1 MSDNSTPQ
9 GTDLNS
15 AAAAISAM
23 MAPLEDKA
31 PEAEAQDVLEDDA
44 SILSE
49 EYEEEEQSLDEYED
63 DHDDGDDVD
72 QDDSQTLDILAAT
85 VEVDGEEL
93 TVEELKNG
101 HLRQRDYTRKTQELA
116 EIRKSMEAELAEVE
130 QERQMYAQGL
140 PLLVQRIQA
149 LAIEEPDWDTL
160 YDADPVM
167 AAKAERQFRKQQE
180 ERQAQLQAVRQEQ
193 ERLHQI
199 EVQKAEKLKAQYVD
213 QQRQILP
220 DLIPEWRDSRV
231 AESEAQKLRTFLLS
245 EGFSEED
252 VNGLK
257 NATLV
262 KVARK
267 AMLYDQGKSRAT
279 QAKKKPAKRTAKTL
293 KSGSRGSQPKP
304 KSGAEQAR
312 QRFRQT
318 GSVNDAANYIK
329 SLL

>member
-1 MSDNSTPQ
+1 
-9 GTDLNS
+9 
-15 AAAAISAM
+15 
-23 MAPLEDKA
+23 
-31 PEAEAQDVLEDDA
+31 
-44 SILSE
+44 
-49 EYEEEEQSLDEYED
+49 
-63 DHDDGDDVD
+63 
-72 QDDSQTLDILAAT
+72 
-85 VEVDGEEL
+85 
-93 TVEELKNG
+93 
-101 HLRQRDYTRKTQELA
+101 
-116 EIRKSMEAELAEVE
+116 
-130 QERQMYAQGL
+130 
-140 PLLVQRIQA
+140 
-149 LAIEEPDWDTL
+149 
-160 YDADPVM
+160 
-167 AAKAERQFRKQQE
+167 
-180 ERQAQLQAVRQEQ
+180 LQAVRQEQ

-231 AESEAQKLRTFLLS
+231 ADSEAQKLRTFLLS

-267 AMLYDQGKSRAT
+267 AMLYDEGKSRAT
-279 QAKKKPAKRTAKTL
+279 QAKKKPVKRAAKTL

-318 GSVNDAANYIK
+318 GSV
-329 SLL
+329 SSGE

>member
-1 MSDNSTPQ
+1 
-9 GTDLNS
+9 
-15 AAAAISAM
+15 
-23 MAPLEDKA
+23 
-31 PEAEAQDVLEDDA
+31 
-44 SILSE
+44 
-49 EYEEEEQSLDEYED
+49 
-63 DHDDGDDVD
+63 
-72 QDDSQTLDILAAT
+72 
-85 VEVDGEEL
+85 
-93 TVEELKNG
+93 
-101 HLRQRDYTRKTQELA
+101 LRQRDYTRKTQELA
-116 EIRKSMEAELAEVE
+116 EMRKSMEAELAEVE

-231 AESEAQKLRTFLLS
+231 ADSEARKLRTFLLS

-267 AMLYDQGKSRAT
+267 AMLYDEGKSRAT
-279 QAKKKPAKRTAKTL
+279 
-293 KSGSRGSQPKP
+293 G
-304 KSGAEQAR
+304 
-312 QRFRQT
+312 
-318 GSVNDAANYIK
+318 
-329 SLL
+329 

>member
-1 MSDNSTPQ
+1 MSDNSTPR

-23 MAPLEDKA
+23 MAPVEDKA
-31 PEAEAQDVLEDDA
+31 PEAEALDVSEDDA
-44 SILSE
+44 SILPE
-49 EYEEEEQSLDEYED
+49 DYEEEEQSLDEYEGD
-63 DHDDGDDVD
+63 PDGGDDVD
-72 QDDSQTLDILAAT
+72 QGDDQTFDILATT

-93 TVEELKNG
+93 TVEDLKNG

-116 EIRKSMEAELAEVE
+116 EARREMEAEFAQVE
-130 QERQMYAQGL
+130 QERQMYAQAL
-140 PLLVQRIQA
+140 PLLVERIQA
-149 LAIEEPDWDTL
+149 SAIEEPDWDTL
-160 YDADPVM
+160 YEADPTM

-193 ERLHQI
+193 ERLRQI
-199 EVQKAEKLKAQYVD
+199 EAQKAEQMQAQYLD
-213 QQRQILP
+213 QQRQMLP
-220 DLIPEWRDSRV
+220 DLIPEWRDSTV
-231 AESEAQKLRTFLLS
+231 AKSEAQKLRTFLLS
-245 EGFSEED
+245 EGFSEAD
-252 VNGLK
+252 VSGLK

-262 KVARK
+262 KLARK
-267 AMLYDQGKSRAT
+267 AMLYDEGKSRAT
-279 QAKKKPAKRTAKTL
+279 QAKKTPVKRTAKTL

-318 GSVNDAANYIK
+318 GNVNDAANYIK